1 MLLYRIAHLACILAA
16 ATLCA
21 GAAVEPRG
29 DIRYD
34 QPGSNLKE
42 ASISH
47 LSVPGRNGVVSKD
60 RRWNSDSISHSSSPS
75 HNGGVTKDRRWYSDG
90 RTPDTGALGGAAPR
104 GGCSGC

>member
-1 MLLYRIAHLACILAA
+1 MYRIAHLACILAA

-47 LSVPGRNGVVSKD
+47 PSVPGRNGGVSKD
-60 RRWNSDSISHSSSPS
+60 RRWY
-75 HNGGVTKDRRWYSDG
+75 KDG
-90 RTPDTGALGGAAPR
+90 RSYGMGVSVSGAPR
-104 GGCSGC
+104 TNCNNAC